1 MNKFINQAGDTHT
14 TVLKPLVDSGINKGT
29 SHLCCARPHACTGCF
44 LSHGP
49 RWSFSRVALPK
60 SATRPSTS
68 LTAPPGSIRHF
79 QQLEKQVERETE
91 RGKKPRNKQNTT
103 SHCCSKKQQ
112 VSRGERKRVQVVIR
126 DRAFES
132 LERVAAFEKRTPCS
146 PLTRHQLALSSM
158 LQDELNNK
166 NMSASFQSVLQPFLK
181 LFPSWQQPRLWNDN
195 FEQSFF
201 PPCEINTLAEKSW
214 YKRATWPNTK

>member
-1 MNKFINQAGDTHT
+1 MLRQATHLYW
-14 TVLKPLVDSGINKGT
+14 VFSIAWPALIIF
-29 SHLCCARPHACTGCF
+29 TGCSPQI
-44 LSHGP
+44 SHPTEYQPHSSSGLHP
-49 RWSFSRVALPK
+49 PFSAAWKAGR
-60 SATRPSTS
+60 
-68 LTAPPGSIRHF
+68 
-79 QQLEKQVERETE
+79 ERDRE
-91 RGKKPRNKQNTT
+91 GGNPRNKQNTT

-146 PLTRHQLALSSM
+146 PLTRHRHQLALSSM
-158 LQDELNNK
+158 LQDQLNNK

-195 FEQSFF
+195 FEHSFF
-201 PPCEINTLAEKSW
+201 PLVK
-214 YKRATWPNTK
+214 